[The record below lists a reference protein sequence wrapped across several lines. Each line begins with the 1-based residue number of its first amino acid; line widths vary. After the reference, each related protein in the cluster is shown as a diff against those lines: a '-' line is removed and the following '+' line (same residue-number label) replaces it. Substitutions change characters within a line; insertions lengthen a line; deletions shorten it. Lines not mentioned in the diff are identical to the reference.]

1 MSSKEGPE
9 SRRPVGELCVDVD
22 LDVCFDS
29 SGPGLAGSKSESD
42 SEFRLLCKACGT
54 MVWEGKPEITRSP
67 VSCTSVLDGAVV
79 TANGVGGQDRRPGD
93 RKGCSPAL
101 PLTLF
106 PCSVSLQHELRLLP
120 PIFSSSPGGLC
131 DFKMQLAVIA
141 SAAAPL
147 VSLWSHKP
155 EGRGSQGQWRGETAA
170 FTSCLQPPICKT
182 SHVVGAP
189 LVCKQALGT
198 WHRQGVWA
206 ASFFFPFFSLEGG
219 VQGLV

>member
-1 MSSKEGPE
+1 
-9 SRRPVGELCVDVD
+9 
-22 LDVCFDS
+22 
-29 SGPGLAGSKSESD
+29 
-42 SEFRLLCKACGT
+42 
-54 MVWEGKPEITRSP
+54 MVWEGEPEVTTSP
-67 VSCTSVLDGAVV
+67 VLCTSVLDGAVV

-101 PLTLF
+101 PLTRSPCSVSLLS
-106 PCSVSLQHELRLLP
+106 PCSVSLQRELRLLP

-141 SAAAPL
+141 SAAAPR

-155 EGRGSQGQWRGETAA
+155 EGRGSQGQWWGETAA
-170 FTSCLQPPICKT
+170 FTPCLQPPICKT
-182 SHVVGAP
+182 SQVVGAP
-189 LVCKQALGT
+189 LLCRQALGT